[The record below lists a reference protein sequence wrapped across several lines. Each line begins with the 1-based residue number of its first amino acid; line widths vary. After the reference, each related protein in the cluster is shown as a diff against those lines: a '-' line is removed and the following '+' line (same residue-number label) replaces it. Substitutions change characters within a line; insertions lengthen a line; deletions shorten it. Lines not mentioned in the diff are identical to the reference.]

1 MIISGKNVQNV
12 LKVYGEQN
20 QVRSSSKTAK
30 TPMAQGK
37 DEFILSSGA
46 QEFSQVFNAI
56 KGISDVRPDKVKE
69 FSDKIDAGTYQVN
82 SKSIAE
88 KMLGIYTGR

>member
-1 MIISGKNVQNV
+1 MIISGKNVQSV
-12 LKVYGEQN
+12 IKVYGDQN
-20 QVRSSSKTAK
+20 QVAKSSKTAK

-56 KGISDVRPDKVKE
+56 KGISDVRPEKVQE
-69 FSDKIDAGTYQVN
+69 FSEKIAAGTYEVN